1 MLHSI
6 QVGSKVLRWS
16 RSCSS
21 AAAARLTLF
30 DRLAAEQRSHQG
42 VVERS
47 VSVVDEEQ
55 KC

>member
-42 VVERS
+42 V
-47 VSVVDEEQ
+47 SVVDEEQ